1 MWDGDGH
8 GFRHVWFK
16 PTLSSLLKVFL
27 SADRFSK
34 LGKLAGFDTSLISW
48 SQSERVYHRGRRRV
62 STVCVCVFFFNLASD
77 VTRTRRRGILALLMK
92 RRAIIKAASY
102 WSPRSAARSAS
113 QSDAPTHFLQL
124 RFITR
129 TRSREKKRASGCRRS
144 SFGLG
149 RKDLIVFVVWR
160 LGDFDSSLR
169 DL

>member
-102 WSPRSAARSAS
+102 WSLALLRGRPVS
-113 QSDAPTHFLQL
+113 QTHRLTFY
-124 RFITR
+124 
-129 TRSREKKRASGCRRS
+129 SSG
-144 SFGLG
+144 
-149 RKDLIVFVVWR
+149 
-160 LGDFDSSLR
+160 SLR
-169 DL
+169 GPEAGKRNVRQDVAGAHSVWGGKIWLCL